1 MPPKTP
7 KFDQT
12 KMRSSRSS
20 SKNIRAWRPWNA
32 ASSPAH
38 KLWLKYKTSVA
49 ITPEQEHDCGL
60 AYHAGMMDC
69 LAYTLELSEAAPE
82 PVAGAML
89 ARLRR
94 DITQSALR
102 VPTHL
107 ALAVMFLCLN

>member
-1 MPPKTP
+1 
-7 KFDQT
+7 
-12 KMRSSRSS
+12 MRSSRS